1 MDEQEL
7 RSKYR
12 SINIVKGSL
21 RKGRGKHANKNVVDC
36 VCKCGRKQTVASSDL
51 WLKNCCGCGEKLN
64 RARSRKA
71 K

>member
-1 MDEQEL
+1 MDEQEI

-21 RKGRGKHANKNVVDC
+21 RKGRGKHANKNVVDVIC
-36 VCKCGRKQTVASSDL
+36 RCGKKQTVATSDL
-51 WLKNCCGCGEKLN
+51 HLKLCSNGCGEKLN
-64 RARSRKA
+64 RARKG